1 MLDRYVSNTH
11 EHHKRAVELIA
22 TRVRK
27 TDADPAPESASKIVP
42 TAKEG
47 ENVLPNVLPTPSE
60 AKRTCDDVVASPLSY
75 TT

>member
-11 EHHKRAVELIA
+11 EHHKKAVEMIA
-22 TRVRK
+22 ARVRM
-27 TDADPAPESASKIVP
+27 TTLESAPEIAP

-47 ENVLPNVLPTPSE
+47 ENLPPNLPPTAPE
-60 AKRTCDDVVASPLSY
+60 AKRTCDGEVASPSIP